1 MPKNSQL
8 VTEFLNI
15 TIISET
21 FEWFRKDYVKK
32 VDTIKANLLDKK
44 KKLTKINK
52 DTTEKSI
59 EYSEFCLK
67 SFRYGHSDKSKDVY
81 DKELTF
87 LHTAKLQ
94 MRLETEMGKETIDY
108 FEALKK
114 LELQR
119 LDLIKRGLAKYL
131 AKMTE
136 IYGRTNNP
144 EPTIKILETLNP
156 QEDTDNFFTIATFFE
171 QDDIKTFKDQYSK
184 GEQITYPEVKAYF
197 ETFYL
202 KPPSRSPLMMKQWKC
217 TRDGGILKGFKQ
229 YTVIATVDY
238 NLILVEDKD
247 EITKPEK
254 IMKMSQTRLVDEDRN
269 NDSSSVHLLEVIP
282 GLILDSKNRVILNF
296 ENSDTAEEFTHFL
309 RNYQLIK
316 EAK

>member
-1 MPKNSQL
+1 
-8 VTEFLNI
+8 
-15 TIISET
+15 
-21 FEWFRKDYVKK
+21 
-32 VDTIKANLLDKK
+32 
-44 KKLTKINK
+44 
-52 DTTEKSI
+52 
-59 EYSEFCLK
+59 
-67 SFRYGHSDKSKDVY
+67 
-81 DKELTF
+81 
-87 LHTAKLQ
+87 
-94 MRLETEMGKETIDY
+94 
-108 FEALKK
+108 
-114 LELQR
+114 
-119 LDLIKRGLAKYL
+119 
-131 AKMTE
+131 MTE

-156 QEDTDNFFTIATFFE
+156 AEDTDNFFTIATFFE

-238 NLILVEDKD
+238 NLILLEDKD

-254 IMKMSQTRLVDEDRN
+254 IMKMSQTRLVDEGRN